1 MFFIWYSELSYK
13 ANLLLLWLGR
23 DDHPYNS
30 LMPGLSSV
38 MRKTGAL
45 LKLDN

>member
-13 ANLLLLWLGR
+13 ANLLLLSLGR
-23 DDHPYNS
+23 DDHPSYAWILFCDEEDS
-30 LMPGLSSV
+30 
-38 MRKTGAL
+38 GAL